1 MSTASSARAR
11 RQRTE
16 NGRRLNAWWNET
28 GSARFSD
35 DDCPLVTIDLDADG
49 ESTFGDERSPVPE
62 TEVEPDVEASHTVS
76 AAGAG
81 FGDPDSN
88 RLVEAAA
95 VGTVTDYLEARGYD
109 ITDVGSKNLGW
120 DLTCVG
126 NDGDIRRVEVKGVS
140 GVTPTVLL
148 TANEYRSAR
157 EADGWELAVVT
168 MALEPPCL
176 ALYAATDAVAAATP
190 MVYRVTL

>member
-1 MSTASSARAR
+1 M
-11 RQRTE
+11 
-16 NGRRLNAWWNET
+16 
-28 GSARFSD
+28 
-35 DDCPLVTIDLDADG
+35 
-49 ESTFGDERSPVPE
+49 
-62 TEVEPDVEASHTVS
+62 EASHTVS